1 MLSITQV
8 VVDQDEERYLD
19 LLKKLVISS
28 DLLAQPRY
36 NHGAMVKMANVVFQ
50 NVKLSRTFIAVC
62 RNNSELE
69 IAIFEII
76 AHTFARANGSNTQV
90 QVQSEAYYQRSQD
103 RIEMSYG
110 DPDSDI

>member
-8 VVDQDEERYLD
+8 VVDQDEEQYLD

-36 NHGAMVKMANVVFQ
+36 DHAAMVKMANVVFQ
-50 NVKLSRTFIAVC
+50 NGKLSRTFIAVC
-62 RNNSELE
+62 RCNELNTE
-69 IAIFEII
+69 IFDII
-76 AHTFARANGSNTQV
+76 GDTFSRAYGPSTIA
-90 QVQSEAYYQRSQD
+90 VQSEEFYRRSMD